1 MECRLAILVA
11 YDAKSHRQQQNIRN
25 IVMKLFSPKTLLT
38 AMLVAAAAVATSTA
52 LQFPNAHGQG
62 QRLAS
67 LATNEYKLQPTG
79 AVAMRLTGTLN
90 LFGTSTLH
98 NWEMSAHQLQGS
110 AQFDIEN
117 GQLSAVSA
125 LTFILPVKNLK
136 GDKDGMN
143 DNAYDALKADKYK
156 DIRFVMSNSRLE
168 SNGGGKYTIH
178 ANGNLTIAGATR
190 PIVMD
195 VKAQVNSDGTVGCT
209 GTYALKMSEYN
220 IDRPSFMFGAMKT
233 GDALTL
239 SYSLVFVK

>member
-1 MECRLAILVA
+1 
-11 YDAKSHRQQQNIRN
+11 
-25 IVMKLFSPKTLLT
+25 
-38 AMLVAAAAVATSTA
+38 MLVAAAAVATSTVF
-52 LQFPNAHGQG
+52 QFPSVYSQPE
-62 QRLAS
+62 RIAS
-67 LATNEYKLQPTG
+67 LAGKTSANVYTLQPTG

-98 NWEMSAHQLQGS
+98 NWEMSAHQLQGN

-117 GQLSAVSA
+117 GQLAAVSA

-156 DIRFVMSNSRLE
+156 DIRFVMTTSRLE
-168 SNGGGKYTIH
+168 ATGGGKYTIH

-190 PIVMD
+190 PIAMD
-195 VKAQVNSDGTVGCT
+195 VKATLNADGTVACT
-209 GTYALKMSEYN
+209 GSYALKMSEYN

>member
-1 MECRLAILVA
+1 
-11 YDAKSHRQQQNIRN
+11 
-25 IVMKLFSPKTLLT
+25 MKLLSPKTLLT

-52 LQFPNAHGQG
+52 INFPNALGQG
-62 QRLAS
+62 QRIAS
-67 LATNEYKLQPTG
+67 LSGQSNENLYKLQPTG

-110 AQFDIEN
+110 AQFDIEG
-117 GQLSAVSA
+117 GQLNSVSA

-136 GDKDGMN
+136 GEKDGMN
-143 DNAYDALKADKYK
+143 DNAYDALKADKYR
-156 DIRFVMSNSRLE
+156 DIRFVMTNSKLE
-168 SNGGGKYTIH
+168 NNGGGKYTIH
-178 ANGNLTIAGATR
+178 ATGNLTIAGATK
-190 PIVMD
+190 PINMD